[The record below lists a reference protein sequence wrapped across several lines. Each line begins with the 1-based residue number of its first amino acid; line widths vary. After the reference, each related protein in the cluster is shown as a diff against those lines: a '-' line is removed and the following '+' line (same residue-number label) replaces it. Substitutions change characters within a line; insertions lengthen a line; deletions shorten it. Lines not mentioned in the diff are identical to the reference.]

1 VSFFWAG
8 VGMYVIGSVFWLS
21 GYRQHQRARK
31 LYRLSEQNYKFAC
44 EKVIQWKQLLQQHN
58 KENN

>member
-1 VSFFWAG
+1 
-8 VGMYVIGSVFWLS
+8 MYVIGSVFWLS